1 MRYWN
6 LSFFGLIVFIFV
18 SCEGLQKERVDVII
32 HNGTIYT
39 VNEAFSKEEA
49 MAIKDGKILAIG
61 PEHEIMNKYQSD
73 EVFNAKKQFIY
84 PGFIDGHCHY
94 LGYGLSLQ
102 TVNLVGTKSWNECV
116 EKAQQFAKTHPEG
129 WITGRGWDQN
139 DWETKGYPTN
149 ERLNELFPDRP
160 VLLRRIDGHGAIAN
174 AKALA
179 LAGVTNET
187 VIEGGQILVSEGVL
201 TGVLVDNAVDLVL
214 KMLPEPTSQ
223 VKTKA
228 LLDAQKN
235 CFEVGLTTLTD
246 AGLDKDEILLIQ
258 KLQKDSLLQMNVYA
272 MISNKKEN
280 LAYFLP
286 NGMIQDPK
294 LTVRSVKVYA
304 DGALGSRGA
313 ALVDP
318 YTDDLHNHGM
328 LITPIDE
335 MRELAMTLNETGF
348 QMNTHCIGDSANRLL
363 LQIYGEALQGVNDKR
378 WRIEHAQVV
387 QPEDL
392 AYYRNYTIIPSVQPT
407 HATSDMYWAEDRLGK
422 ERIKSAYAYK
432 ELLNQNHILTLG
444 TDFPIE
450 GISPLNTFYSAV
462 FRTDHEGYP
471 EGGFNSENAL
481 SPKEALKG
489 MTIWAALAN
498 FEENEKGSLE
508 IGKKANVTILNMDL
522 MTIRPENFEKLKVA
536 ATVIDGEI
544 VFRK

>member
-6 LSFFGLIVFIFV
+6 LSFFGLIVFIFF
-18 SCEGLQKERVDVII
+18 SCEGLQKERVDVFI

-39 VNEAFSKEEA
+39 VNETFSKEEA
-49 MAIKDGKILAIG
+49 MAIKDGKIVAIG

-84 PGFIDGHCHY
+84 PGFMDGHCHY

-102 TVNLVGTKSWNECV
+102 TVNLVGTKSWDECV
-116 EKAQQFAKTHPEG
+116 EKTQQFAITHTEG

-139 DWETKGYPTN
+139 DWGAKNYPSN

-187 VIEGGQILVSEGVL
+187 VIEGGQILVSKGIL

-214 KMLPEPTSQ
+214 KMVPEPNLHA
-223 VKTKA
+223 KANA
-228 LLDAQKN
+228 LLDAEKN
-235 CFEVGLTTLTD
+235 CFAVGLTTVTE

-272 MISNKKEN
+272 MISNTPEN
-280 LAYFLP
+280 LDYFIP
-286 NGMIQDPK
+286 KGIIQDPK

-318 YTDDLHNHGM
+318 YSDDEHNHGM
-328 LITPIDE
+328 LITPINE
-335 MRELAMTLNETGF
+335 MRDLAIQLNEAGF
-348 QMNTHCIGDSANRLL
+348 QMNTHCIGDSANRVL
-363 LQIYGEALQGVNDKR
+363 LQIYADALQGVNDKR

-392 AYYRNYTIIPSVQPT
+392 EYYRNFTIIPSVQPT

-432 ELLNQNHILTLG
+432 ELLKQNYIIALG

-462 FRTDHEGYP
+462 FRTDHTGYP

-481 SPKEALKG
+481 TPEEALKG
-489 MTIWAALAN
+489 MTIWTALAN

-508 IGKKANVTILNMDL
+508 VGKKANVTILNTDL
-522 MTIRPENFEKLKVA
+522 MTVRPENFDKTEVV
-536 ATVIDGEI
+536 ATVVDGQI